1 MYATLRRLFIVY
13 LQESLRDPPFGFRLL
28 VKVLDQE
35 LRDLALVDIG
45 IRLHGGIALRCAVM
59 SAQSRQAIESL
70 ADRIEP

>member
-1 MYATLRRLFIVY
+1 
-13 LQESLRDPPFGFRLL
+13 
-28 VKVLDQE
+28 VLDQE